1 MEQTTDKY
9 ERICTMWED
18 LGLQNMCAKDAASKL
33 GVSPTTLV
41 IALKTRRPG
50 AYNPNKFKGR
60 KPRVYIY
67 QNCRFCGS
75 ATSIRIDISTVD
87 EAENKKI
94 GKTSI
99 YICKHCLLKQADLI
113 K

>member
-1 MEQTTDKY
+1 MESTNDKY
-9 ERICTMWED
+9 EKICTMWED
-18 LGLQNMCAKDAASKL
+18 LGLQNMCAKDAAYKL
-33 GVSPTTLV
+33 GVSPATLA

-50 AYNPNKFKGR
+50 AYNPNNFKGR

-67 QNCRFCGS
+67 QNCRLCGS

-99 YICKHCLLKQADLI
+99 YICKHCLLKQASLI

>member
-1 MEQTTDKY
+1 MEQTIAKY
-9 ERICTMWED
+9 EKICTMWEEMN
-18 LGLQNMCAKDAASKL
+18 LQNMCAKDAASKL

-67 QNCRFCGS
+67 KNCRFCGS

-94 GKTSI
+94 GKTSL
-99 YICKHCLLKQADLI
+99 YICKDCILKQASFI

>member
-1 MEQTTDKY
+1 MQDVEEMNLQT
-9 ERICTMWED
+9 
-18 LGLQNMCAKDAASKL
+18 MCAKDAAPKL

-41 IALKTRRPG
+41 MALKTRRPG

-75 ATSIRIDISTVD
+75 ATSIRIDISTID

-99 YICKHCLLKQADLI
+99 YLCKHCLLKQANLI